1 MLSFRDVNRL
11 LRNPDALKGRVLVID
26 DDTATLAVL
35 SKAFNREAYDVEA
48 ASSAREA
55 LARLTRSDFDVIIS
69 DIRMPEFDGKHLFSF
84 IQDHFPDYRSRVV
97 FLTGDSSKETLD
109 FIAASGAVH
118 FTKPPDIRD
127 LLDVISGMIRG
138 REAHPGNAMAA
149 AAQAMAA
156 PGPIPVSNQQQVTRL
171 SLESAQLRR
180 EVADREREI
189 TALTARLDRASH
201 EIGAARL
208 QATTTT
214 EELNGLR
221 DDVAEKE
228 RELGRVM
235 RKLEHTEAQARSER
249 DTLQGELE
257 RLRGQIAQIATEL
270 EAHRSEAAR
279 RTAEV
284 QALRSEHARRESEFE
299 ERQHAS
305 LQREVELQAQLRAAE
320 SVHAQ
325 MSGAAAAGA
334 PAQIAI
340 DTTADEI
347 QAAVVS
353 FYRSVVGPL
362 TIASAHLEM
371 AGSGSEPLDE
381 DTLAQLNSATAE
393 IKRRLGELAQRMERL
408 GIKLTSA

>member
-1 MLSFRDVNRL
+1 LLSFRDVNRL

-189 TALTARLDRASH
+189 AALTARLDRASH

-257 RLRGQIAQIATEL
+257 RLRGQIAQ
-270 EAHRSEAAR
+270 